1 MFDHALDVSNA
12 PKNYAAIEAVLSV
25 GEITLSSSNIGLL
38 KARFKVQLT
47 AQDNQQPVA
56 KANLVNDTRALNAGD
71 VFCAVIGS
79 LRDGREYVQQAISAN
94 CAMILQETTEQS
106 AHGQLTWFE
115 QVPGSQVPVL
125 SYFQLNDNLFNV
137 AKAFYGEPQ
146 KSLNIIGITGTNGK
160 TSTSQI
166 IANLLDYCQKNC
178 AVIGTNG
185 AGKLAQLQT
194 IENTTPGATE
204 LHQLLALF
212 SEQNITDVAMEVSSH
227 ALAQKRVSATL
238 FNTAVFTNLSR
249 DHLDY
254 HQTMSAYAAAKQE
267 IFTGT
272 NKQVAVINGDDKQA
286 QSWLE
291 NWPKAQG
298 VVVYGRD
305 KHIVDYARFAQA
317 LNVQHHA
324 NGVSF
329 QLVTEQGE
337 CEIHSQLLGD
347 FNVEN
352 LLAAIAVLMVEN
364 IPLTTIAKAITQLV
378 PIIGRMEAF
387 SSAGKPTAVVDYAH
401 TPDALA
407 SALDACRLHC
417 HGKLW
422 LVFGCGGDRD
432 VGKRALMAKVA
443 ESKAD
448 RLIVTNDNPRSEDPE
463 AIAADIIAGLG
474 KTTNFEK
481 ILDRETAILSAL
493 TQAAADDVV
502 LCAGKGHEDYII
514 FGNEKRH
521 YDERAVVKAFYSAE
535 KEVTV

>member
-1 MFDHALDVSNA
+1 MFDHALDVSNVRR
-12 PKNYAAIEAVLSV
+12 NFAAIEAVLSF
-25 GEITLSSSNIGLL
+25 GKITLSSSEASQLAAQF
-38 KARFKVQLT
+38 KANFS
-47 AQDNQQPVA
+47 QQSIPA
-56 KANLVNDTRALNAGD
+56 KANLVNDTRALSTGD

-79 LRDGREYVQQAISAN
+79 LRDGREYVSKAITAN
-94 CAMILQETTEQS
+94 CAMILQETTELS
-106 AHGQLTWFE
+106 EHGQLTWFE
-115 QVPGSQVPVL
+115 QASGPQTPVL

-166 IANLLDYCQKNC
+166 IANLLDYCQKDC

-185 AGKLAQLQT
+185 AGKLTQLQT

-212 SEQNITDVAMEVSSH
+212 IEQNITDVTIEVSSH
-227 ALAQKRVSATL
+227 ALVQKRVNATL

-254 HQTMSAYAAAKQE
+254 HQTMSAYGAAKQE
-267 IFTGT
+267 IFTGD
-272 NKQVAVINGDDKQA
+272 NKQVAVVNGDDKQA
-286 QSWLE
+286 KNWLE
-291 NWPKAQG
+291 NWPKAQA
-298 VVVYGRD
+298 VVVYGRE
-305 KHIVDYARFAQA
+305 KHIADHTNFVQA
-317 LNVQHHA
+317 LNVKHHA

-329 QLVTEQGE
+329 ELVTEQGE
-337 CEIHSQLLGD
+337 CEIKSKLLGD

-352 LLAAIAVLMVEN
+352 LLAAIAVLIVEN
-364 IPLTTIAKAITQLV
+364 IGLATIANAIKHLV

-387 SSAGKPTAVVDYAH
+387 SSSGKPTAVVDYAH

-417 HGKLW
+417 RGKLW

-448 RLIVTNDNPRSEDPE
+448 RIIITNDNPRSEDPD
-463 AIAADIIAGLG
+463 AITADIIAGLG
-474 KTTNFEK
+474 NTTRFEK
-481 ILDRETAILSAL
+481 ILDRKTAVLTAL

-502 LCAGKGHEDYII
+502 LCAGKGHEDSII
-514 FGNEKRH
+514 FGNEKHH
-521 YDERAVVKAFYSAE
+521 YDERAVVKAFYISK

>member
-12 PKNYAAIEAVLSV
+12 PRNFAAIEAVLSL
-25 GEITLSSSNIGLL
+25 GEITLSSRDLTQL
-38 KARFKVQLT
+38 KAQF
-47 AQDNQQPVA
+47 NQQSAPA
-56 KANLVNDTRALNAGD
+56 KANLVNDTRTLHAGD

-79 LRDGREYVQQAISAN
+79 LRDGSEYLEQALSAN
-94 CAMILQETTEQS
+94 CSMILQETTELS
-106 AHGQLTWFE
+106 AHGQLTWYE
-115 QVPGSQVPVL
+115 QVASEATPVL
-125 SYFQLNDNLFNV
+125 SYFQLNDNLFDV
-137 AKAFYGEPQ
+137 AKAFYGDPQ

-166 IANLLDYCQKNC
+166 IANLLDACQKNC

-185 AGKLAQLQT
+185 AGKLAHLKT
-194 IENTTPGATE
+194 IENTTPGATQ

-212 SEQNITDVAMEVSSH
+212 TEKNITDVAMEVSSH
-227 ALAQKRVSATL
+227 ALTQKRVSATL

-254 HQTMSAYAAAKQE
+254 HQTMSAYAMAKQA
-267 IFTGT
+267 IFTGD

-291 NWPKAQG
+291 NWPKAQP
-298 VVVYGRD
+298 VVVYGRSEN
-305 KHIVDYARFAQA
+305 IANYARFAQA
-317 LNVQHHA
+317 LNVKHHA
-324 NGVSF
+324 TGVSF

-337 CEIHSQLLGD
+337 CEIRSQLLGD

-352 LLAAIAVLMVEN
+352 LLAAIAVLMVEK
-364 IPLTTIAKAITQLV
+364 IELADIAKAITQLV

-387 SSAGKPTAVVDYAH
+387 SSTGKPTAVVDYAH

-448 RLIVTNDNPRSEDPE
+448 CMIITNDNPRSEDPD

-474 KTTNFEK
+474 ETTRFEK
-481 ILDRETAILSAL
+481 ILDRKTAVLTAL
-493 TQAAADDVV
+493 TQAADDDVV
-502 LCAGKGHEDYII
+502 LCTGKGHEDYII

-521 YDERAVVKAFYSAE
+521 YDERAVVKAFYLAE

>member
-1 MFDHALDVSNA
+1 MFDHALDVYHRPRNF
-12 PKNYAAIEAVLSV
+12 AAIEAVLSL
-25 GEITLSSSNIGLL
+25 GKITLPSNDLAQL
-38 KARFKVQLT
+38 KARFS
-47 AQDNQQPVA
+47 QPSA
-56 KANLVNDTRALNAGD
+56 ATQANLVNDTRALNAGD

-79 LRDGREYVQQAISAN
+79 LRDGREYVAQAMSAN
-94 CAMILQETTEQS
+94 CAMILQETTEPS
-106 AHGQLTWFE
+106 VHGQLTWFG
-115 QVPGSQVPVL
+115 QASGSQTPTL
-125 SYFQLNDNLFNV
+125 SYFQLNEHLFDV
-137 AKAFYGEPQ
+137 AKAFYGAPE

-185 AGKLAQLQT
+185 AGKLAHLQA
-194 IENTTPGATE
+194 IENTTPGASQ
-204 LHQLLALF
+204 LQQLLALF
-212 SEQNITDVAMEVSSH
+212 AEQNITDVAMEVSSH

-254 HQTMSAYAAAKQE
+254 HQTMSAYAVAKQE
-267 IFTGT
+267 IFTGD
-272 NKQVAVINGDDKQA
+272 NKQVAVLNGDDLQA

-291 NWPKAQG
+291 NWPKAQA
-298 VVVYGRD
+298 VVVYGQG
-305 KHIVDYARFAQA
+305 KNIANYARFVQA
-317 LNVQHHA
+317 LDVKHHA

-329 QLVTEQGE
+329 KLITEQGQ
-337 CEIHSQLLGD
+337 CDIRSKLLGD

-364 IPLTTIAKAITQLV
+364 IALTTIAKAITLLV
-378 PIIGRMEAF
+378 PIVGRMEAF
-387 SSAGKPTAVVDYAH
+387 SSAGKPTTVVDYAH

-448 RLIVTNDNPRSEDPE
+448 HMIITNDNPRSEDPD
-463 AIAADIIAGLG
+463 AIVADIIAGLE
-474 KTTNFEK
+474 KPACFEK
-481 ILDRETAILSAL
+481 ILDRKTAVLTALSK
-493 TQAAADDVV
+493 ADANDVV

-521 YDERAVVKAFYSAE
+521 YDERAVVKAFYLT
-535 KEVTV
+535 EVTL

>member
-1 MFDHALDVSNA
+1 MFDHALAVSMQQR
-12 PKNYAAIEAVLSV
+12 NYTALTVVLKL
-25 GEITLSSSNIGLL
+25 GEISLQTHDLTQL
-38 KARFKVQLT
+38 KMRF
-47 AQDNQQPVA
+47 NQQSA
-56 KANLVNDTRALNAGD
+56 TKAHLVNDTRVLNAGD
-71 VFCAVIGS
+71 VFCAVIGCI
-79 LRDGREYVQQAISAN
+79 RDGREFVEQALSVN
-94 CAMILQETTEQS
+94 CVMILQETTELS
-106 AHGQLTWFE
+106 EHGQLTWYKQATGE
-115 QVPGSQVPVL
+115 STPIL
-125 SYFQLNDNLFNV
+125 SYFQLNEHLFEV
-137 AKAFYGEPQ
+137 AKAFYGAPQ
-146 KSLNIIGITGTNGK
+146 ESMNIVGITGTNGK

-166 IANLLDYCQKNC
+166 IANLFDICQKNC

-185 AGKLAQLQT
+185 AGKIAHLQT

-204 LHQLLALF
+204 LHQLLAQF

-227 ALAQKRVSATL
+227 ALAQKRVSASL

-254 HQTMSAYAAAKQE
+254 HQTMSAYAAAKHE
-267 IFTGT
+267 IFTG
-272 NKQVAVINGDDKQA
+272 NHQQVAVINGDDQQA
-286 QSWLE
+286 QIWLAS
-291 NWPKAQG
+291 WPKAQPL
-298 VVVYGRD
+298 VVYGR
-305 KHIVDYARFAQA
+305 HENIANYARFAQA
-317 LNVQHHA
+317 LNVKHHA
-324 NGVSF
+324 KGVSF
-329 QLVTEQGE
+329 KLNTEQGQ
-337 CEIHSQLLGD
+337 CEINSQLLGD

-364 IPLTTIAKAITQLV
+364 IDLALIAKAIKQLV

-387 SSAGKPTAVVDYAH
+387 SSPGKPTAVVDYAH

-448 RLIVTNDNPRSEDPE
+448 FMIITNDNPRSEDPD
-463 AIAADIIAGLG
+463 AIAAYIIAGLRD
-474 KTTNFEK
+474 TARFEK
-481 ILDRETAILSAL
+481 ILDRKTAVLSAL
-493 TQAAADDVV
+493 TQAAGDDVV

-521 YDERAVVKAFYSAE
+521 YDERAIVQAFYQLE
-535 KEVTV
+535 NEVTI